1 MKLNTT
7 QKTRHYIFLVVL
19 LIFSLTTLSCGLLG
33 GGDKEEESKATQ
45 LPAAE
50 ATKAAAEKATPAEE
64 QPTKPPAGEK
74 TKPPAGPSGKTGMFA
89 NPEESLDSYRMRT
102 DMTLVEGEGMLG
114 EEMITEIEWVRDP
127 EARHTTM
134 YGAPGEVMME
144 IIIIGDDSWTSMDG
158 ESWMHVKKT
167 ETDEESPFSPE
178 DFQTSLENLMKD
190 MESGMKKA
198 GKDKVDGVSCQE
210 YDVDADFSLPFPVP
224 EDASAEM
231 LQFIPQEMAGH
242 IKGKI
247 CVADKRGLPEVIVR
261 SVTTQEMTLKYASG
275 KEETMVYDED
285 REMYDINE
293 RIDIKPPEGQVE
305 EMPSMPAPPA
315 DLPTPPASGEGPAQP
330 GESVTYA
337 ELNELDSY
345 HLEWSV
351 TVKTG
356 DEEISTSYEYE
367 WTKDPLATHLT
378 VNMFGG
384 IQEYIWLKDE
394 VWMKVGGSEWM
405 MGSKEDMEDAIN
417 QVGNIMSADDDM
429 VFVDEEAV
437 NGVKCKH
444 YANELTIQSQTI
456 DTDVWVA
463 SQNNLPP
470 VVIRS
475 IMNHQIETETVSM
488 TTVIEGNVTDIN
500 TSITIEA
507 PK

>member
-19 LIFSLTTLSCGLLG
+19 LIFSLTTFSCGLLG

-64 QPTKPPAGEK
+64 QPTKPPAG
-74 TKPPAGPSGKTGMFA
+74 TSGETGMFA

-102 DMTLVEGEGMLG
+102 NMTLVEGEGMLG

-134 YGAPGEVMME
+134 YGASGEVMME

-158 ESWMHVKKT
+158 ETWMHVKKT

-178 DFQTSLENLMKD
+178 DFQTSLEDLMKD

-242 IKGKI
+242 IEGEI

-261 SVTTQEMTLKYASG
+261 SVTTQEMTLKYASD

-305 EMPSMPAPPA
+305 EMPSMPTPSA
-315 DLPTPPASGEGPAQP
+315 DMPIPPASQ
-330 GESVTYA
+330 
-337 ELNELDSY
+337 
-345 HLEWSV
+345 
-351 TVKTG
+351 
-356 DEEISTSYEYE
+356 
-367 WTKDPLATHLT
+367 
-378 VNMFGG
+378 
-384 IQEYIWLKDE
+384 
-394 VWMKVGGSEWM
+394 
-405 MGSKEDMEDAIN
+405 
-417 QVGNIMSADDDM
+417 
-429 VFVDEEAV
+429 
-437 NGVKCKH
+437 
-444 YANELTIQSQTI
+444 
-456 DTDVWVA
+456 
-463 SQNNLPP
+463 
-470 VVIRS
+470 R
-475 IMNHQIETETVSM
+475 
-488 TTVIEGNVTDIN
+488 
-500 TSITIEA
+500 
-507 PK
+507 